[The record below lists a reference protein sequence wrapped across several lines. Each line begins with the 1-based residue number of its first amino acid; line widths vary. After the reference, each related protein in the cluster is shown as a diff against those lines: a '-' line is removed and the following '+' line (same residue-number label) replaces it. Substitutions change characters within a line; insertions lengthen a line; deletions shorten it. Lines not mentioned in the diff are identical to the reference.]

1 MQTLNRSALTAAS
14 VACAL
19 ALAVAPVDAQD
30 VPEPAEAADAAC
42 TAEVSPAEVPNGSAA
57 VELTVT
63 LPDAPGPL
71 TGVEAAPTSGIA
83 LASPADLPR
92 SEMAEDAEEAPR
104 PIAMGESA
112 NSWTIW
118 LNTANATPGRYQL
131 TFNTGMASCHGEII
145 VG

>member
-1 MQTLNRSALTAAS
+1 MQKLNRSALTAAS

-19 ALAVAPVDAQD
+19 ALAVSPVDAQD
-30 VPEPAEAADAAC
+30 VPEPAVAAC
-42 TAEVSPAEVPNGSAA
+42 TAEVSPVEVPNGSAA

-131 TFNTGMASCHGEII
+131 TFNTGAASCQGEII

>member
-1 MQTLNRSALTAAS
+1 MQKLNRSIVMAAS

-30 VPEPAEAADAAC
+30 VPEPGDAAC
-42 TAEVSPAEVPNGSAA
+42 TAEVSPAEVPSGSAA

-71 TGVEAAPTSGIA
+71 TAVEAAPRSGIA

-92 SEMAEDAEEAPR
+92 SEMADDAEEAPR

-131 TFNTGMASCHGEII
+131 TFNTGMASCQGEIV